1 MSSSSSYIKNKFTF
15 LAISFNL
22 GISSISTLATNYL
35 FMNKFHTTPHIRSYI
50 QTISNIPWYIKPVF
64 GLITDFLPICG
75 YRRKVYIILMGL
87 LQCLCLMLLKYMCY
101 TVYHAVVLFFLVNV
115 SLSFSS
121 IISQAIFVELS
132 KQYSGDKGKQELNIL
147 NSLYTF
153 YKYIGILIASVLKGV
168 LVEMFTLENVFIIS
182 SFIPIVVIIAGFV
195 FEEKRTNI
203 SQTKDKLISN
213 LVHSVHTHNTQSKS
227 NCKQIFNYIT
237 EIRIL
242 IIIVFIIL
250 LTGLP
255 PSYEHPLF
263 YYNDEVSQFKPNDFA
278 IINLLST
285 VLSLIII
292 YLYKQYLYALS
303 FKTTVT
309 IGRGVFILCMFAHYI
324 VIKGYNVG
332 YISDYLIFVISG
344 PIGVAA
350 REFSLLPVQVLAG
363 LLCPE
368 NMEGTVYAVFMSGIN
383 VGEGLG
389 NVVGSVMMGKLDIK
403 KGCFRNFGLLL
414 EILMVLASVP
424 IVVLGCIKKDVLEGS
439 DKKKGKNNRNEEEDI
454 ELQEKNDE

>member
-1 MSSSSSYIKNKFTF
+1 MSSSSSSYVKNKFTF

-35 FMNKFHTTPHIRSYI
+35 FMNKFQTTPHIRSYI

-132 KQYSGDKGKQELNIL
+132 KQQDGDEGKQELKSL

-153 YKYIGILIASVLKGV
+153 YKYIGILIASMLKGV
-168 LVEMFTLENVFIIS
+168 LVEMFTLEDVFIIS

-195 FEEKRTNI
+195 FEEKRMNTSS
-203 SQTKDKLISN
+203 SQTNDKLISN
-213 LVHSVHTHNTQSKS
+213 SIHTSNANS

-237 EIRIL
+237 EIRII
-242 IIIVFIIL
+242 IIIVFIVL
-250 LTGLP
+250 LTALP

-263 YYNDEVSQFKPNDFA
+263 YYNDEISKFKPNDFA

-292 YLYKQYLYALS
+292 YLYKQYLYSLS

-309 IGRGVFILCMFAHYI
+309 IGRGVFLLCMFAHYM
-324 VIKGYNVG
+324 VIKGYNVD

-350 REFSLLPVQVLAG
+350 RELSLLPVQVLAG

-389 NVVGSVMMGKLDIK
+389 NIVGSVMMGKLDIK
-403 KGCFRNFGLLL
+403 KGCFGKFGLLL
-414 EILMVLASVP
+414 EILMMLGSVP
-424 IVVLGCIKKDVLEGS
+424 IVVLGCIKKDVLEGN
-439 DKKKGKNNRNEEEDI
+439 DKKKGKKGKNDDDI

>member
-1 MSSSSSYIKNKFTF
+1 MSSSSSSYIKNKFTF

-132 KQYSGDKGKQELNIL
+132 KQYSGDKGKQELNSL

-153 YKYIGILIASVLKGV
+153 YKYIGVLIASVLKGV
-168 LVEMFTLENVFIIS
+168 LVEMFTVENVFIIS
-182 SFIPIVVIIAGFV
+182 SFIPIVVIIAGCV
-195 FEEKRTNI
+195 FEEKRTNT

-213 LVHSVHTHNTQSKS
+213 SVIHKNSNTKS

-237 EIRIL
+237 EIRII

-250 LTGLP
+250 LTALP

-332 YISDYLIFVISG
+332 YISDYLIFIISG

-350 REFSLLPVQVLAG
+350 RELCLLPVQVLAG

-383 VGEGLG
+383 IGEGLG
-389 NVVGSVMMGKLDIK
+389 NVVGSVMMGRMNIK
-403 KGCFRNFGLLL
+403 KGCFGNFGLLL
-414 EILMVLASVP
+414 EIMMGLASIP
-424 IVVLGCIKKDVLEGS
+424 IVVLGFIKKDVLEGS
-439 DKKKGKNNRNEEEDI
+439 DKKKGKKNDNEEKDI

>member
-1 MSSSSSYIKNKFTF
+1 M
-15 LAISFNL
+15 
-22 GISSISTLATNYL
+22 
-35 FMNKFHTTPHIRSYI
+35 
-50 QTISNIPWYIKPVF
+50 
-64 GLITDFLPICG
+64 
-75 YRRKVYIILMGL
+75 
-87 LQCLCLMLLKYMCY
+87 
-101 TVYHAVVLFFLVNV
+101 
-115 SLSFSS
+115 
-121 IISQAIFVELS
+121 S
-132 KQYSGDKGKQELNIL
+132 KQQDGDEGKQELKSL

-153 YKYIGILIASVLKGV
+153 YKYIGILIASMLKGV
-168 LVEMFTLENVFIIS
+168 LVEMFTLEDVFIIS

-195 FEEKRTNI
+195 FEEKRMNTSS
-203 SQTKDKLISN
+203 SQTNDKLISN
-213 LVHSVHTHNTQSKS
+213 SIHTSNANS

-237 EIRIL
+237 EIRII
-242 IIIVFIIL
+242 IIIVFIVL
-250 LTGLP
+250 LTALP

-263 YYNDEVSQFKPNDFA
+263 YYNDEISKFKPNDFA

-292 YLYKQYLYALS
+292 YLYKQYLYSLS

-309 IGRGVFILCMFAHYI
+309 IGRGVFLLCMFAHYM
-324 VIKGYNVG
+324 VIKGYNVD

-350 REFSLLPVQVLAG
+350 RELSLLPVQVLAG

-389 NVVGSVMMGKLDIK
+389 NIVGSVMMGKLDIK
-403 KGCFRNFGLLL
+403 KGCFGKFGLLL
-414 EILMVLASVP
+414 EILMMLGSVP
-424 IVVLGCIKKDVLEGS
+424 IVVLGCIKKDVLEGN
-439 DKKKGKNNRNEEEDI
+439 DKKKGKKGKNDDDI

>member
-1 MSSSSSYIKNKFTF
+1 MSSSYAKNKFTF

-87 LQCLCLMLLKYMCY
+87 LQCLCLMLLKYVCY
-101 TVYHAVVLFFLVNV
+101 SVCHAVVLFFLVNV

-121 IISQAIFVELS
+121 TISQAIFVELS
-132 KQYSGDKGKQELNIL
+132 KQYDKGKDKQELKSL

-153 YKYIGILIASVLKGV
+153 YKYIGSLIASMLKGI
-168 LVEMFTLENVFIIS
+168 LVEMFTLVNVFVIC
-182 SFIPIVVIIAGFV
+182 SFIPVVVIIAGFV
-195 FEEKRTNI
+195 FEEKRVNK
-203 SQTKDKLISN
+203 SQTKEKLISN
-213 LVHSVHTHNTQSKS
+213 STHMNANANS

-237 EIRIL
+237 EIRII
-242 IIIVFIIL
+242 IIIVFIVV
-250 LTGLP
+250 LTALP

-263 YYNDEVSQFKPNDFA
+263 YYNDEVSKFKPNDFA

-285 VLSLIII
+285 VLTLIII
-292 YLYKQYLYALS
+292 YLYKQCFYSFS
-303 FKTTVT
+303 FKATVT
-309 IGRGVFILCMFAHYI
+309 IGRGVFLLCMFAHYI
-324 VIKGYNVG
+324 VIKGYNVQ
-332 YISDYLIFVISG
+332 YISDYLLFVIAG

-350 REFSLLPVQVLAG
+350 RELSLLPVQVLAG
-363 LLCPE
+363 LLCPK
-368 NMEGTVYAVFMSGIN
+368 NMEGTIYALFMSGVN

-403 KGCFRNFGLLL
+403 KGCFGNFGLLL
-414 EILMVLASVP
+414 EILMLLGSIP
-424 IVVLGCIKKDVLEGS
+424 IVVLGCIKKDVLEGNG
-439 DKKKGKNNRNEEEDI
+439 KKKDGNIDDDI
-454 ELQEKNDE
+454 ELQEKNEE